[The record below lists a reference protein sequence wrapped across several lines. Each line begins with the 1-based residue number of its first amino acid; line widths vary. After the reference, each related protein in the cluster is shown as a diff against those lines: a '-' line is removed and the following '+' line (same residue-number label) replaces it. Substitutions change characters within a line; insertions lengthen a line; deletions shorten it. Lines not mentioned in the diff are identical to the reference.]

1 MPSLSADAGYWL
13 RSKLDEL
20 HQDGKIATAGCAAV
34 QARLTQLAATL
45 PPAEKDEKKKE
56 DEEED

>member
-1 MPSLSADAGYWL
+1 M

-20 HQDGKIATAGCAAV
+20 HQDGKIATAGYAAV